1 MIKTHATFF
10 DLIFRI
16 ARATSHDDF
25 EHDDDVADAI
35 KRAQEIAEKT
45 REEEQAAVQ
54 RQEQRQ
60 EEERAQQEEH
70 ARLVARRAK
79 EQAKERKEA
88 MLLEERARYVKSCPC
103 WWYSLCDFQY
113 RQRYEKTGLD
123 HFEG

>member
-1 MIKTHATFF
+1 ML
-10 DLIFRI
+10 LIFRI

-45 REEEQAAVQ
+45 REEERATLQ
-54 RQEQRQ
+54 RQEQ
-60 EEERAQQEEH
+60 ERVQQEEH

-88 MLLEERARYVKSCPC
+88 MLLEERARYVKSLLYMVVVLVVYLPVPTT
-103 WWYSLCDFQY
+103 L
-113 RQRYEKTGLD
+113 
-123 HFEG
+123 